1 MKVRVTVS
9 TSSHSSSTDKTQH
22 PIDGAFWHTLSAVGI
37 TEHLDADNKG
47 LDSTEAGHRLER
59 YGPNRIDTAKAESWA
74 ITLLR
79 QFVSP
84 MIGILLV
91 AFLITLMLQEY
102 ADAGAIALILILNAS
117 LGFWQERKAARD
129 VQALAQLSA
138 PSSTVVRDGKS
149 ITLPAEELVPGDIV
163 LLESGNKVPADVR
176 VFSATNL
183 QVDESMLTGESDAVT
198 KGTAAVEASASI
210 AERTGMAFSGTLVR
224 SGRARAMVVA
234 TGTDT
239 ELGAISEMVKG
250 PTGKTPLQELTNDL
264 EKKIGIIIVAVSAV
278 LFVSGILLG
287 NELGDMFLTVV
298 ALAVASLPESLPIVL
313 TVAMSVGVS
322 RMAKRNALVRHLP
335 AVETLGSTTVI
346 GSDKTGTLTMN
357 ELTVQQVW
365 TAAGTTDLSTPN
377 APTPDIHPSTRLVL
391 EAGAL
396 TNEARPLAD
405 DPENFSGDAVDAAMA
420 KAALRFDVLT
430 REEFL
435 SPPLAH
441 APYEPELRLSQT
453 VREVD
458 GRRVLFVKG
467 APDSLIAASTHLET
481 ASGPEPSKLEQVHVA
496 NETMAAAGLRVLA
509 TAYRY
514 LQETEELPGG
524 SESFPAPS
532 SLTFLGLQGM
542 ADPPRPG
549 VLEAIA
555 QCHDAGIRVLMITGD
570 QPATALSVAEQLG
583 LPAGEQPLTG
593 TEIQTLNDGDLYRRL
608 TTVGVAARVAP
619 ADKRRIVEVL
629 QSQDHVVAV
638 TGDGVNDGPALKAA
652 ALGVA
657 MGASGTDVARE
668 AADMVLTDDNFVTVV
683 DAVEQGR
690 VTFNA
695 IRKATHFLVANGAAL
710 LIAVSISVYAEM
722 PLIFLPIQMLFVN
735 VITNGVQDIALA
747 FEPAEGDELKRKPR
761 SAAEGVLDKKM
772 WIRTG
777 IAGAWMGLAAI
788 LMFTWA
794 LHSGATEEHARTLA
808 LTLFIMMNFFF
819 VQTSRFENKS
829 VFSSPFSNPLLLC
842 TAIGALGL
850 HWLAMN
856 WSVSAALMGFVVLSG
871 AEWTLCAV
879 LGISILALVELEK
892 LVRYVVAK
900 RSTRSM
906 RTRPSAY

>member
-1 MKVRVTVS
+1 MTTATTKDWVTVS
-9 TSSHSSSTDKTQH
+9 ASHLRPKESTAH
-22 PIDGAFWHTLSAVGI
+22 PAADGPWHTLSLPETAQRLG
-37 TEHLDADNKG
+37 ADRAG
-47 LDSTEAGHRLER
+47 LDGDSAAQRLER
-59 YGPNRIDTAKAESWA
+59 YGPNRIEVTKAESWV

-91 AFLITLMLQEY
+91 AFVITLLLQEY

-138 PSSTVVRDGKS
+138 PSSTVIRDGKS
-149 ITLPAEELVPGDIV
+149 IILPAEDLVPGDTV

-176 VFSATNL
+176 LFTATNL
-183 QVDESMLTGESDAVT
+183 QVDESMLTGESEAVT
-198 KGTAAVEASASI
+198 KDTAAVDASAPM
-210 AERTGMAFSGTLVR
+210 AERSGMAFSGTLVR

-264 EKKIGIIIVAVSAV
+264 EKKIGLIIVVVSAV

-287 NELGDMFLTVV
+287 NELGEMFLTVV

-322 RMAKRNALVRHLP
+322 RMARRNALVRHLP
-335 AVETLGSTTVI
+335 AVETLGSTTMI

-365 TAAGTTDLSTPN
+365 TAAGTTDLSTLH
-377 APTPDIHPSTRLVL
+377 TPGTDLHPGASLVL
-391 EAGAL
+391 RAGAL
-396 TNEARPLAD
+396 TNEAQPLAD

-420 KAALRFDVLT
+420 KAALRSHVLS

-435 SPPLAH
+435 APPLAH
-441 APYEPELRLSQT
+441 APYEPELKLSQT

-467 APDSLIAASTHLET
+467 APDALIAASTHLEGPR
-481 ASGPEPSKLEQVHVA
+481 GPEPFELEQVRAA
-496 NETMAAAGLRVLA
+496 NQALAAQGLRVLA
-509 TAYRY
+509 TAYRF
-514 LQETEELPGG
+514 LEDAEQLPAG
-524 SESFPAPS
+524 SAALPDPS
-532 SLTFLGLQGM
+532 DLTFLGLQGM

-555 QCHDAGIRVLMITGD
+555 ACHDAGIRVLMITGD
-570 QPATALSVAEQLG
+570 QPATALSVADQLG
-583 LPAGEQPLTG
+583 LPTGAEPLTG
-593 TEIQTLNDGDLYRRL
+593 TEIHTLTDDDLYQRL

-629 QSQDHVVAV
+629 QSQGHVVAV
-638 TGDGVNDGPALKAA
+638 TGDGVNDAPALKAA

-695 IRKATHFLVANGAAL
+695 IRKATHFLVANGAAS

-735 VITNGVQDIALA
+735 VVTNGVQDIALA
-747 FEPAEGDELKRKPR
+747 FEPAEGDELKRRPR
-761 SAAEGVLDKKM
+761 SSSEGVLDRKM

-777 IAGAWMGLAAI
+777 IAGVWMGLAAI

-794 LHSGATEEHARTLA
+794 LDAGATEEHARTLA

-829 VFSSPFSNPLLLC
+829 VFSSPFSNPLLLF
-842 TAIGALGL
+842 TAVGALGL
-850 HWLAMN
+850 FWVAMN
-856 WSVSAALMGFVVLSG
+856 WSVSAALMGFVPLSG
-871 AEWTLCAV
+871 AEWAVCAA
-879 LGISILALVELEK
+879 LGISVLVVVELEK
-892 LVRYVVAK
+892 LIRHLASK
-900 RSTRSM
+900 
-906 RTRPSAY
+906 

>member
-1 MKVRVTVS
+1 MRSGDGPT
-9 TSSHSSSTDKTQH
+9 SSTDTAAGE
-22 PIDGAFWHTLSAVGI
+22 PWHSLSTAETFKLLETDAEG
-37 TEHLDADNKG
+37 LDAAA
-47 LDSTEAGHRLER
+47 AGQRLER
-59 YGPNRIDTAKAESWA
+59 YGPNRIEAAKAESWV
-74 ITLLR
+74 ITLLC

-91 AFLITLMLQEY
+91 AFVITLLLQEY

-138 PSSTVVRDGKS
+138 PSSTVIRDGKS
-149 ITLPAEELVPGDIV
+149 ITLPAEDLVPGDTV

-176 VFSATNL
+176 LFSATHL

-198 KGTAAVEASASI
+198 KDTAAVDAAAPI
-210 AERTGMAFSGTLVR
+210 ADRTSMAFSGTLVR

-287 NELGDMFLTVV
+287 NELGEMFLTVV

-335 AVETLGSTTVI
+335 AVETLGSTTMI

-357 ELTVQQVW
+357 ELTVQQVR
-365 TAAGTTDLSTPN
+365 TPAGTTDLNTLN
-377 APTPDIHPSTRLVL
+377 APGQQLDPNTRLVL
-391 EAGAL
+391 RAGAL

-420 KAALRFDVLT
+420 KAALRWEAVT
-430 REEFL
+430 RDEFL
-435 SPPLAH
+435 APPLAH
-441 APYEPELRLSQT
+441 APYEPELGLSQT
-453 VREVD
+453 VRKVD

-467 APDSLIAASTHLET
+467 APDALIAASTHLET
-481 ASGPEPSKLEQVHVA
+481 VNGPEPSGLDQVRAA
-496 NETMAAAGLRVLA
+496 NETMAAEGLRVLA

-514 LQETEELPGG
+514 LHQAEQLPGG
-524 SESFPAPS
+524 TEAFPAPS
-532 SLTFLGLQGM
+532 GLTFLGLQGM

-549 VLEAIA
+549 VLEAIT

-570 QPATALSVAEQLG
+570 QPATAISVAEQLG
-583 LPAGEQPLTG
+583 LPAGAEPLTG
-593 TEIQTLNDGDLYRRL
+593 TEIQTLNDDDLYQRL
-608 TTVGVAARVAP
+608 TTVGVAARVTP

-629 QSQDHVVAV
+629 QAQDHVVAV
-638 TGDGVNDGPALKAA
+638 TGDGVNDAPALKAA

-695 IRKATHFLVANGAAL
+695 IRKATHFLVANGAAS
-710 LIAVSISVYAEM
+710 LIAVSISVYADM

-735 VITNGVQDIALA
+735 VVTNGVQDIALA

-761 SAAEGVLDKKM
+761 SAAEGVLDQKM

-777 IAGAWMGLAAI
+777 LAGAWMGLAAI

-794 LHSGATEEHARTLA
+794 LDSGRTDEYARTLT

-829 VFSSPFSNPLLLC
+829 VFSSPFSNPLLLF
-842 TAIGALGL
+842 TAVGALGL

-856 WSVSAALMGFVVLSG
+856 WSVSAALMGFVSLSA
-871 AEWTLCAV
+871 AEWAICAA
-879 LGISILALVELEK
+879 LGISILVIVELEK
-892 LVRYVVAK
+892 LIRYLLAK
-900 RSTRSM
+900 R
-906 RTRPSAY
+906 